1 MRGSTYPLIDAEVAA
16 ALVLERTRFLGSE
29 RVALVD
35 CAGRVLAEDIV
46 AADPLPA
53 FPSSAVDGYA
63 LRAADAGRALR
74 VAGESAAG
82 RPFERA
88 VEPGMAIRI
97 LTGGGLPDGADCVV
111 MMEDVELSGDVVKV
125 PVGLKPGQHFHAP
138 RDDMR
143 PGDHVRPAGW
153 ALRAAELG
161 LAAALGLPELP
172 VGRRPRGA
180 LMSTAGAVG

>member
-1 MRGSTYPLIDAEVAA
+1 MRASTYPLIDAEVAA

-46 AADPLPA
+46 ASAPLPA

-63 LRAADAGRALR
+63 LRAADAGKALR

-88 VEPGMAIRI
+88 VEPGTAIRI
-97 LTGGGLPDGADCVV
+97 LTGGGLPQGAGCALLI
-111 MMEDVELSGDVVKV
+111 E
-125 PVGLKPGQHFHAP
+125 
-138 RDDMR
+138 
-143 PGDHVRPAGW
+143 HVR
-153 ALRAAELG
+153 LTRAVLQI
-161 LAAALGLPELP
+161 
-172 VGRRPRGA
+172 
-180 LMSTAGAVG
+180 